1 MKEYD
6 DLKYQIES
14 IMKHPNQMK
23 LTYSSPQVKP
33 TEVAFE
39 QALLVTTT
47 RLLMYVDEAENVN
60 AGIDDADEPGGEMY
74 FEF

>member
-1 MKEYD
+1 MKRQYA
-6 DLKYQIES
+6 KRIYCSPRS
-14 IMKHPNQMK
+14 I
-23 LTYSSPQVKP
+23 P

-47 RLLMYVDEAENVN
+47 RLLVQVDESENVN
-60 AGIDDADEPGGEMY
+60 ATTPGSDEPGGAMY

>member
-1 MKEYD
+1 
-6 DLKYQIES
+6 
-14 IMKHPNQMK
+14 MKHRNQMK
-23 LTYSSPQVKP
+23 RTYRSPLSSP

-47 RLLMYVDEAENVN
+47 RLTEYVDETENVN
-60 AGIDDADEPGGEMY
+60 ETASEADMY

>member
-1 MKEYD
+1 MKR
-6 DLKYQIES
+6 
-14 IMKHPNQMK
+14 
-23 LTYSSPQVKP
+23 TYRSPLSLP

-47 RLLMYVDEAENVN
+47 RLLVQVDETENIN
-60 AGIDDADEPGGEMY
+60 ADESSTETMY

>member
-1 MKEYD
+1 MKRHQAKRTYCSPR
-6 DLKYQIES
+6 S
-14 IMKHPNQMK
+14 I
-23 LTYSSPQVKP
+23 P

-47 RLLMYVDEAENVN
+47 RLLVEVDESENVN
-60 AGIDDADEPGGEMY
+60 ADETSSETMY

>member
-1 MKEYD
+1 
-6 DLKYQIES
+6 
-14 IMKHPNQMK
+14 MKHRNQMK
-23 LTYSSPQVKP
+23 RTYRSPLSSQ

-47 RLLMYVDEAENVN
+47 RLTEYVDETENVN
-60 AGIDDADEPGGEMY
+60 ETASEADMY

>member
-1 MKEYD
+1 MKR
-6 DLKYQIES
+6 
-14 IMKHPNQMK
+14 
-23 LTYSSPQVKP
+23 TYRSPLSLQ

-47 RLLMYVDEAENVN
+47 RLLVEVDESENVN
-60 AGIDDADEPGGEMY
+60 ADDTSSETMY

>member
-1 MKEYD
+1 
-6 DLKYQIES
+6 
-14 IMKHPNQMK
+14 MKHRNQMK
-23 LTYSSPQVKP
+23 RTYRSPLSLP

-47 RLLMYVDEAENVN
+47 RLLVEVDESENVN
-60 AGIDDADEPGGEMY
+60 ATIEGADQPGGEMY

>member
-1 MKEYD
+1 MKRKNLSKRAYA
-6 DLKYQIES
+6 
-14 IMKHPNQMK
+14 
-23 LTYSSPQVKP
+23 SPSVTP

-39 QALLVTTT
+39 QALLVTTA

-60 AGIDDADEPGGEMY
+60 AGIEGADEPDGDMY